1 MKHLF
6 FIFSLRNI
14 EIAAEIISLLGNHTD
29 ASKLDYSAEI
39 IRETLQTVFELTNI
53 TIDELNLFFSAGH
66 LHATLRKVIQNSFRN
81 KIEFL
86 KSKKMR
92 FWSAHGYGSVSEVI
106 ARLLEQWKTT
116 ERDRKE
122 DKKRRKRAMTEVLGP
137 TFHHNIYCVISR

>member
-1 MKHLF
+1 M
-6 FIFSLRNI
+6 
-14 EIAAEIISLLGNHTD
+14 
-29 ASKLDYSAEI
+29 
-39 IRETLQTVFELTNI
+39 QTVFELTNS

-92 FWSAHGYGSVSEVI
+92 FLSAHGYGSVSEVR

-116 ERDRKE
+116 ERDRKK
-122 DKKRRKRAMTEVLGP
+122 DKKRGRKRAMTEVIGP